1 LQKAEIHPWDE
12 GLYALR
18 ALSIL
23 ENGNL
28 IDQTSSS
35 PGGLYSSTY
44 PPLSVWAMALSMKIF
59 GPGAL
64 AVRLFSYI
72 CSITSLI
79 IIYLISIRILSEEKA
94 IFTVILLSISIA
106 WNVYSRQGMTEVP
119 VIFFS
124 LQSLWALI
132 KLHETKEHRKWI
144 FGLIFGLSFALALM
158 TKIIV
163 SFLPLLFAVSFLIFS
178 FRNLKY
184 VLLGLILG
192 LILAFPWHYYM
203 FSVYGNEFL
212 NAFLIPHLYSAVENN
227 APQLGFF
234 YYLNQLII
242 TNPFTVL
249 SFVSLYF
256 LILGKFNKIKEQDE
270 NFIVYILM
278 IWFFL
283 TFIFFSLAVTKLPH
297 YSVYFLV
304 PAVILSVKVFENI
317 ETERSNTKNLWFI
330 FTILIISTLW
340 SIGED
345 LREGFKLLL
354 NNYKISLPVI
364 IFTVITLTMLF
375 AGFFLKKSFFDK
387 IKLIY
392 YIRLS
397 YIILIILVARIV
409 IYTSFSPLER
419 EAGAKKTVEF
429 IDHLRQDKIIYLF
442 HFYNTSD
449 TLNPQLEWYFKI
461 KDSGQ
466 KLKPELIKISLASN
480 QLDIRSLRKVD
491 NYPNQFVIYYI
502 PFKTDL
508 TNMILEDIVQTRKII
523 LQTRKYIVFGRKKT
537 DRPAGYWI

>member
-1 LQKAEIHPWDE
+1 
-12 GLYALR
+12 
-18 ALSIL
+18 
-23 ENGNL
+23 
-28 IDQTSSS
+28 
-35 PGGLYSSTY
+35 
-44 PPLSVWAMALSMKIF
+44 V
-59 GPGAL
+59 
-64 AVRLFSYI
+64 
-72 CSITSLI
+72 
-79 IIYLISIRILSEEKA
+79 
-94 IFTVILLSISIA
+94 
-106 WNVYSRQGMTEVP
+106 
-119 VIFFS
+119 
-124 LQSLWALI
+124 
-132 KLHETKEHRKWI
+132 
-144 FGLIFGLSFALALM
+144 
-158 TKIIV
+158 
-163 SFLPLLFAVSFLIFS
+163 
-178 FRNLKY
+178 
-184 VLLGLILG
+184 GLILG

-256 LILGKFNKIKEQDE
+256 LIVGKFNKIMEQDE
-270 NFIVYILM
+270 KIIVYILM

-297 YSVYFLV
+297 YSIYFLV
-304 PAVILSVKVFENI
+304 PSVILSVKIFENI
-317 ETERSNTKNLWFI
+317 ETEKFSTKHLWFI

-354 NNYKISLPVI
+354 NNFKISQPVI
-364 IFTVITLTMLF
+364 IFTVITLTMIF
-375 AGFFLKKSFFDK
+375 AGIFLKKSFFDK

-409 IYTSFSPLER
+409 IYTSFSPVER
-419 EAGAKKTVEF
+419 EAGARKTVEF

-466 KLKPELIKISLASN
+466 KLKLELIKISFASN
-480 QLDIRSLRKVD
+480 QLDIRSLRKID